1 MCLIRDSIEGAS
13 YRRNLMPEGRIY
25 ERSWGVSIGKS
36 NACRID
42 TVRGM
47 SLGASQYC
55 SYAIC
60 YRLHKLLTDDEGE

>member
-1 MCLIRDSIEGAS
+1 
-13 YRRNLMPEGRIY
+13 MPEGRIY